1 MQHKIIID
9 NFTMNDNNITDVKV
23 TGTVLNNVTEI
34 KVKRLFTGTFDE
46 GPHNLGILVNDIL

>member
-1 MQHKIIID
+1 
-9 NFTMNDNNITDVKV
+9 MNDNNITDVKV